1 MMDMTIRPMTPQE
14 RLYTYDQSGQINGQT
29 QCVGHLR
36 ADLSNDGKK
45 FFSNWTDH
53 VRTLN
58 TKEFKDDFNALIN
71 ALRFDEKYGGMLK
84 DRRSL
89 AAFCG
94 ARADGSF
101 DDNSGNYGFR
111 VDAEDYAYMLRLN
124 ARPDMYSLYCYCYV
138 AKSLD
143 YHIRDAQRG
152 IRFITPRYKELFRIP
167 DGDLICIRSP
177 EGKQIIRQC
186 RYIDQTHVEV
196 GSNLYHI
203 CEFAERMESAHNT
216 VIPLRSSLPVK
227 CHIYIESTKQIAV
240 VLRGESGYHQPVS
253 AAKSK
258 EESLAIVD
266 MVNTRNGITKAQAA
280 AMSAGSMFGWA
291 TPAADPANYDEQGR
305 AIKPKHIDRGDA
317 R

>member
-1 MMDMTIRPMTPQE
+1 MEMTIRPMTPQE
-14 RLYTYDQSGQINGQT
+14 RLYTYDQSSQINGQT

-36 ADLSNDGKK
+36 ADLGKDGKE
-45 FFSNWTDH
+45 FFSDWTDH

-58 TKEFKDDFNALIN
+58 TGEFKEGFDTVIN

-89 AAFCG
+89 IAFCG
-94 ARADGSF
+94 AKTDASF
-101 DDNSGNYGFR
+101 GDESGNYGFR
-111 VDAEDYAYMLRLN
+111 VDAEGYAYMLRLN
-124 ARPDMYSLYCYCYV
+124 ARPDMYNLYCYCYV

-167 DGDLICIRSP
+167 DGDWICIRSP
-177 EGKQIIRQC
+177 EGKQDIRQC

-203 CEFAERMESAHNT
+203 CEFAAQMEYAHNT

-240 VLRGESGYHQPVS
+240 VHRGESGYRHPVP

-266 MVNTRNGITKAQAA
+266 MVNTRNGVTKAQAA
-280 AMSAGSMFGWA
+280 AMFAGSMFGWA
-291 TPAADPANYDEQGR
+291 APAADPANYDEQGKLMKPRR
-305 AIKPKHIDRGDA
+305 ADRGDA